1 MHQEPSGS
9 GEQPCIVWGCFIMKD
24 LQWFK
29 FSPLN
34 WMTGRIRK
42 EPEKIQ
48 IAFLELMCQY
58 WKNGCKMTIDQASL
72 EIGEKIQ
79 VLLKRKIVKVEGD
92 NIKISF
98 LDEQIL
104 SIEDTSVIRS
114 KAALSRW
121 NKVQSKSMQVHASAL
136 QDNANGMQS
145 DADKI
150 RQDKTRED
158 KINLSKNFSD
168 DFYQSASEAFEEI
181 KNDQI
186 QMERLLMIVR
196 NSGFRAC
203 NEVTMTLAMRHFF
216 TVESAKPGFLNRPRD
231 EIKQHLVNWTN
242 KNAKTIDQYAK

>member
-1 MHQEPSGS
+1 
-9 GEQPCIVWGCFIMKD
+9 MKD

-58 WKNGCKMTIDQASL
+58 WKNGCKMTIDQATL
-72 EIGEKIQ
+72 EIGDKIQ
-79 VLLKRKIVKVEGD
+79 ILLKRKIVKVEGD

-104 SIEDTSVIRS
+104 SIEDTSVTRS

-136 QDNANGMQS
+136 QDNANVMQS

-150 RQDKTRED
+150 RQDKTRQEES
-158 KINLSKNFSD
+158 IPINFSA

-196 NSGFRAC
+196 NSGFRGC
-203 NEVTMTLAMRHFF
+203 NEVTMTLAMKHFF

-231 EIKQHLVNWTN
+231 DIKQHLVNWTN